1 MRKFFGY
8 LMIIALFCGSICGVV
23 FGIKLV
29 HANNKID
36 NLYTQEELEQKYQDY
51 IEQITE
57 KDNTISNLTK
67 KMSDLTTEN
76 EQYKTTV
83 SNLQNSIS
91 EKDTQIE
98 ALTTEKTSL
107 TSQVE
112 TLNFKINELN
122 VQVESLSQDK
132 ENNLNQINSLTT
144 EKENLTSQVETLNS
158 TINEKDT
165 TIQNLTAEKTQ
176 LQEEV
181 TNLSNTI
188 SSNETTIN
196 SLNSQISTLQTEIAR
211 LNSLLDAYSDYVN
224 QSIQITY
231 YVDGVLFDTQI
242 VTRGETTSQSLTP
255 ENTDKYS
262 FVKWQ
267 INNTDFNFDDY
278 KFLVNTRIDAV
289 LNYNI
294 YNVSFK
300 YNGEDYSS
308 CQVYGG
314 EYATLTLPTFDT
326 ETMEFKGVTLTENGT
341 DYLDYTSY
349 KITSDTI
356 FYIHIESKY
365 TSIQNFDSSDLKTAY
380 SISSVEDFTKL
391 ATLTNNGNTFAGITI
406 YLINDLDFKNV
417 TNWTPI
423 GKSLTTKFMGN
434 FNGLNH
440 FIDNFGYVGRLSDIA
455 LSDGSVFWGLFGCVY
470 GNSKEDRVTFENLV
484 FKNVNIALTY
494 FNFSS
499 GNFNIGILTSYSR
512 YITLSNILFESGN
525 VSGSYGNVDK
535 NKVIVGDISSNS
547 CDIYSEV
554 TNCETHINFST
565 INTVRLLSGNSDIV
579 HDCKV
584 YSNVTDV
591 YYLGNIWPERTLED
605 GQHFGWNNESYGVF
619 TNVGTVKGLP
629 SA

>member
-1 MRKFFGY
+1 MRKFLGY

-29 HANNKID
+29 QANNKID

-51 IEQITE
+51 IEQISE

-83 SNLQNSIS
+83 SSLQNSIS

-98 ALTTEKTSL
+98 ALTTEKISL

-112 TLNFKINELN
+112 TLNSKINELN
-122 VQVESLSQDK
+122 VQIESLSQDK

-165 TIQNLTAEKTQ
+165 TIQNLTAGKTQ
-176 LQEEV
+176 LQEEI

-231 YVDGVLFDTQI
+231 YVDRVLFDTQI

-278 KFLVNTRIDAV
+278 KFTVNTRIDAV

-365 TSIQNFDSSDLKTAY
+365 TSIQNFDSNDLKVDYSVSNYSDFVKLSDLCNAGNSFKNATIHLVNDIDMSLTA
-380 SISSVEDFTKL
+380 SNDWVPIG
-391 ATLTNNGNTFAGITI
+391 LTN
-406 YLINDLDFKNV
+406 
-417 TNWTPI
+417 
-423 GKSLTTKFMGN
+423 TTKFNGN
-434 FNGLNH
+434 FNGH
-440 FIDNFGYVGRLSDIA
+440 GFSIKNFSMTKRDDVHYL
-455 LSDGSVFWGLFGCVY
+455 GLFGFVVGETSNY
-470 GNSKEDRVTFENLV
+470 LVFENFLLED
-484 FKNVNIALTY
+484 VNIVLSSSKSIGAIVGYAKCLSFKGITVKGIVKQRGSY
-494 FNFSS
+494 S
-499 GNFNIGILTSYSR
+499 GNTTVGGFAG
-512 YITLSNILFESGN
+512 
-525 VSGSYGNVDK
+525 SGSYCSFEDCNNYAEVYATAATTSSYKSIARAFSPATQVMSYTRCSNYGK
-535 NKVIVGDISSNS
+535 ISAQYAYVFEN
-547 CDIYSEV
+547 I
-554 TNCETHINFST
+554 
-565 INTVRLLSGNSDIV
+565 
-579 HDCKV
+579 
-584 YSNVTDV
+584 TDV
-591 YYLGNIWPERTLED
+591 VDCNNYGELVTL
-605 GQHFGWNNESYGVF
+605 
-619 TNVGTVKGLP
+619 
-629 SA
+629 

>member
-29 HANNKID
+29 QANNKID

-57 KDNTISNLTK
+57 KDNTIFNLTK

-112 TLNFKINELN
+112 TLNSKINELN
-122 VQVESLSQDK
+122 VQIESLSQDK
-132 ENNLNQINSLTT
+132 ENNLNQINSLTI

-211 LNSLLDAYSDYVN
+211 LNNLLDAYSDYVN

-278 KFLVNTRIDAV
+278 KFTVNTRIDAV

-380 SISSVEDFTKL
+380 SVSSVEDFSKL

-406 YLINDLDFKNV
+406 YLINDLDFKDV
-417 TNWTPI
+417 TNWTPV
-423 GKSLTTKFMGN
+423 GKSSTTNFMGN

-440 FIDNFGYVGRLSDIA
+440 YIDNFGFVGTLSS
-455 LSDGSVFWGLFGCVY
+455 LLNNESQVYFGLFG
-470 GNSKEDRVTFENLV
+470 RVVGSSENKLMFKNLK
-484 FKNVNIALTY
+484 FKNVNISIQRGSVPSL
-494 FNFSS
+494 
-499 GNFNIGILTSYSR
+499 SYVGVFCS
-512 YITLSNILFESGN
+512 YIKYVNVSNIIFESGN
-525 VSGSYGNVDK
+525 ISGFSGNVD
-535 NKVIVGDISSNS
+535 NYKVSVGDIAVSVDVSNEIS
-547 CDIYSEV
+547 
-554 TNCETHINFST
+554 NCETHIEFST
-565 INTVRLLSGNSDIV
+565 IYRVFLLGGNSDAA

-591 YYLGNIWPERTLED
+591 YYLKNIWPERTLAD

-619 TNVGTVKGLP
+619 TNVGTVYGLP